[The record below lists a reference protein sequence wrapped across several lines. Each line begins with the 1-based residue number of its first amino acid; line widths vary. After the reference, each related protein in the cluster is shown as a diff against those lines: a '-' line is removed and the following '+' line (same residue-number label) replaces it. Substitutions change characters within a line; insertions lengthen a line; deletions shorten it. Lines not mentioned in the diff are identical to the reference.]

1 MNESHDGTK
10 RTQLGVTESVK
21 LELNWLR
28 LPVFGVQEEE
38 GELKRTKMSKKPC
51 WELNP
56 DFFFL
61 CFAIVEKWKI
71 SNVVYRDRRERKR
84 ESRME

>member
-28 LPVFGVQEEE
+28 LHVFGVQEEE
-38 GELKRTKMSKKPC
+38 GELKRTTISKKPC

-56 DFFFL
+56 DFYF

-71 SNVVYRDRRERKR
+71 SSVVYRDKREQKR
-84 ESRME
+84 ESRVE

>member
-1 MNESHDGTK
+1 MNESHVGTK
-10 RTQLGVTESVK
+10 RTQLRVTESVK

-28 LPVFGVQEEE
+28 LPVFGVQEEQ

-56 DFFFL
+56 DFFF
-61 CFAIVEKWKI
+61 CFAIVLKCKI
-71 SNVVYRDRRERKR
+71 SNVVYRDRLERKR